1 MADLNIPNLNIKP
14 DKYIFKK
21 KLNLRRKSK
30 RRLFTESFFL
40 FILSVLLVYVN
51 YLIPNK
57 NLLLQNLPSTFNKSF
72 LLLIDLFSYLYEIF
86 LVIFIFVSSFTAL
99 ILMIGSINRLFK
111 VSKRKSKIVYK
122 LFQIGCIRPPLP
134 ESESS
139 SSYSVSSPNNANMP
153 STIDERIIDKGKI
166 EVWIPM
172 SIYSPIN

>member
-1 MADLNIPNLNIKP
+1 MADLNIPNLNIKS

-72 LLLIDLFSYLYEIF
+72 LLLVDLFSYLYQI
-86 LVIFIFVSSFTAL
+86 LIVLFIFASSITAL
-99 ILMIGSINRLFK
+99 ILMMGSFYRLYRVF
-111 VSKRKSKIVYK
+111 KRKSKQIIYK
-122 LFQIGCIRPPLP
+122 
-134 ESESS
+134 
-139 SSYSVSSPNNANMP
+139 
-153 STIDERIIDKGKI
+153 
-166 EVWIPM
+166 
-172 SIYSPIN
+172 